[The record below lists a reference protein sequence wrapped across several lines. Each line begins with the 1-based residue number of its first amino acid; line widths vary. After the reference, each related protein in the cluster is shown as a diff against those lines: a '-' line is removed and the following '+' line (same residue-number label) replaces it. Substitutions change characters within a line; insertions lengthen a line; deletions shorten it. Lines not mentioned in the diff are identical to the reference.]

1 MRYLCTLLAKA
12 VAVCLFLLFSF
23 KSFSQ
28 VKIGGDPKAPIDSS
42 AVLQLDDSKR
52 GFLLPRLSNEMIQ
65 RIKNPADGLILYNTS
80 AQKIFIY
87 NKAQLLWAPLI
98 MPSEALRT
106 EGADSC
112 EWHFDTTS
120 GRVYLTRGL
129 ARADSIYYDTLTRKF
144 VFADSRNFG
153 GTPLDVQFP
162 GKYFYK
168 GSASNLYTDENTT
181 NFPSLTLSNILFE
194 VDNDPYALQ
203 NPGTVFY
210 NGLRVS
216 TQILPSATQKIS
228 TARNLNLQLNH
239 TGTDS
244 VGNLTAVVSNSFIDG
259 SGYTGL
265 FQGYQTN
272 MLISP
277 TSTNNVGTIYGY
289 RSNIT
294 RSSAATGRVTGNYYG
309 YFGTMGGFNS
319 AGTNYIDGN
328 AYGIF
333 LGNVAGAA
341 PKRNYAFY
349 SNKGHSRLGD
359 SVLVTDGFSTSPRAV
374 FDINS
379 TGTMI
384 IPSGTTA
391 QRPADTSITAM
402 FRFNTTLTAPEIYDG
417 SKWATLSTG
426 SNEWIYDSALNRV
439 NLVRGLP
446 QGDSVYYNVTRK
458 KFVFSD
464 KLSFGNTT
472 QPADVQFPGKYI
484 FKGTASQL
492 FNDSASISFPS
503 MTLANI
509 LYEVDNDP
517 FAISNNL
524 YQTYNGLRVSTGSAA
539 VATQKIANI
548 RALNLQVNSAS
559 SDTVLNASGVVLN
572 TFANGSGYTNL
583 YQGYQTNMLLG
594 DSAGGNFGTVFGNR
608 VTITRTPNA
617 ASVVNGNVF
626 GYFLGMNGFAD
637 STANKINGNAYG
649 VFLNSITGAAPKR
662 NFAFYSNK
670 GHNRFG
676 DSVLVT
682 DGFVISPRAVF
693 DINAT
698 SAMIAPNG
706 TTAQRPAAPV
716 QAMLRFN
723 NNLSNMEFYDGTAW
737 KGLSSDSAEWKFDTA
752 SKQVRLVRGYP
763 LNDSI
768 FYSTQRRQFLF
779 TDRTTYNNSLGNDV
793 NVADFNGKYTFKT
806 TASTSGVQDPS
817 NIGSFMEA
825 DNNPES
831 RSYNGIFN
839 VTLANPKRTS
849 PIDVITGI
857 SNNTLNT
864 SKDSVYVQTGL
875 SNTTTLG
882 NGGYTDVVNGLS
894 TQITIRNT
902 SAQNI
907 GNVYGIRNS
916 MTRVNTATST
926 VTGNIYGYFGSIGNF
941 NQRVN
946 GFAYGIYLNSILNV
960 ATARRNFAFYSNKGL
975 NRLGDSTLITDGGAT
990 TPRAVL
996 DVNATSAMIV
1006 PTGTTA
1012 QRPATPVAG
1021 MVRYNTDNGGR
1032 LETFNGSA
1040 WIGTINGGIGIDVVN
1055 LPASTGTTVSFAFA
1069 GATVGSAVVIS
1080 PSSALPAGIII
1091 AWARVSAANTIEV
1104 RFENNAT
1111 FAVNPPSI
1119 GFNVKV
1125 IQ

>member
-1 MRYLCTLLAKA
+1 MRYLCKLMASAITF
-12 VAVCLFLLFSF
+12 CFFLLFSV
-23 KSFSQ
+23 KTFSQ

-42 AVLQLDDSKR
+42 AVLQLDDTKR

-65 RIKNPADGLILYNTS
+65 RIKNPADGLILYNTT
-80 AQKIFIY
+80 QKQIFIY
-87 NKAQLLWAPLI
+87 NKEQLLWTPLNLPPQA
-98 MPSEALRT
+98 MERSGT
-106 EGADSC
+106 DSC
-112 EWHFDTTS
+112 EWHFDTAS

-129 ARADSIYYDTLTRKF
+129 ARTDSIYYDTLTRKF

-168 GSASNLYTDENTT
+168 GSASNLYTDENTV

-194 VDNDPYALQ
+194 VDNDPFALQ
-203 NPGTVFY
+203 NPGTAFY

-216 TQILPSATQKIS
+216 TQVLSTATQKIS

-239 TGTDS
+239 TGADS
-244 VGNLTAVVSNSFIDG
+244 VGNLTAVVSNTFVDG

-265 FQGYQTN
+265 LQGYQTN
-272 MLISP
+272 MSISG

-294 RSSAATGRVTGNYYG
+294 RASTATGRVTGNFYG
-309 YFGTMGGFNS
+309 YFGNMGGFNS
-319 AGTNYIDGN
+319 AGTNYIDGS

-333 LGNVAGAA
+333 LGNVAGAS
-341 PKRNYAFY
+341 PKRNFAFY
-349 SNKGHSRLGD
+349 SNKGHNRFGD
-359 SVLVTDGFSTSPRAV
+359 SVLITDGFSINPRAV

-417 SKWATLSTG
+417 SKWASLTTG
-426 SNEWIYDSALNRV
+426 TNEWKYDSTLNRV

-446 QGDSVYYNVTRK
+446 QGDSIYYNVTRK

-524 YQTYNGLRVSTGSAA
+524 YQTYNGLRVSTGSSPVAA
-539 VATQKIANI
+539 QKIGNI

-583 YQGYQTNMLLG
+583 YQGYQTNMTLG

-608 VTITRTPNA
+608 VTISRTTNA

-626 GYFLGMNGFAD
+626 GYWLGVNGFAD
-637 STANKINGNAYG
+637 STVNKINGTAYG

-662 NFAFYSNK
+662 NYAFYSNK

-682 DGFVISPRAVF
+682 DQFVTSPRAVF

-698 SAMIAPNG
+698 SAMITPNG
-706 TTAQRPAAPV
+706 TTAQRPALPV

-723 NNLSNMEFYDGTAW
+723 NNLGNMEFYDGTAW

-763 LNDSI
+763 LSDSI
-768 FYSTQRRQFLF
+768 FYSTERRQFLF
-779 TDRTTYNNSLGNDV
+779 TDRTTYNNSLGNDI
-793 NVADFNGKYTFKT
+793 NIADFNGKYTFKT
-806 TASTSGVQDPS
+806 TASTSGVVNPS

-825 DNNPES
+825 DNNSTS
-831 RSYNGIFN
+831 RSFTGIFN
-839 VTLANPKRTS
+839 VTLANPKRNS
-849 PIDVITGI
+849 PTDVLTGI

-864 SKDSVYVQTGL
+864 STDSLYVQTGL

-882 NGGYTDVVNGLS
+882 NGGYTDVVNGLT

-907 GNVYGIRNS
+907 GSIYGIRNS
-916 MTRVNTATST
+916 MTRVNAATSS
-926 VTGNIYGYFGSIGNF
+926 VNGNVFGYFGSIGNF

-946 GFAYGIYLNSILNV
+946 GFAYGIFLSNVLNV
-960 ATARRNFAFYSNKGL
+960 AGPRRNFAFYSNKGL
-975 NRLGDSTLITDGGAT
+975 NRLGDSTLITDGAAT
-990 TPRAVL
+990 APRAVL

-1012 QRPATPVAG
+1012 QRPTAPVVG

-1032 LETFNGSA
+1032 LETYNGSA
-1040 WIGTINGGIGIDVVN
+1040 WIGTINGGIGIDVNN
-1055 LPASTGTTVSFAFA
+1055 LLPNTGATVSFAFT
-1069 GATVGSAVVIS
+1069 GATVGSAVVMS
-1080 PSSALPAGIII
+1080 PSTPLPNGIII
-1091 AWARVSAANTIEV
+1091 AWTRVSAANTIEV
-1104 RFENNAT
+1104 RFENNAAV
-1111 FAVNPPSI
+1111 AVNPPST
-1119 GFNVKV
+1119 GFSVKV